1 MVERGRQGWG
11 GDGKMR
17 QGETVWG
24 SGEPAGWL
32 PEKEARESPVEWV
45 MGEHVSRTESG
56 FPVCCLSVGP
66 MGLG

>member
-1 MVERGRQGWG
+1 
-11 GDGKMR
+11 MR